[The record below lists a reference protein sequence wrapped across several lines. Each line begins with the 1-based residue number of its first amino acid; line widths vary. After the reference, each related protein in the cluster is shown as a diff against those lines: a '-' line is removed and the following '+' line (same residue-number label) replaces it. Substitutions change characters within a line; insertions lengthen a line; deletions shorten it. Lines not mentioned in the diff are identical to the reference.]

1 MNREEFG
8 TLGLGIVIGMTLA
21 LALVDF
27 IDPLKVGAEK
37 HYKGEI
43 SCETLKSDRVICY
56 GVKL

>member
-37 HYKGEI
+37 HYNGEI

-56 GVKL
+56 GVGK